1 MPDQLL
7 ECLVGHHHFVG
18 TAAVDETNDLA
29 RVFQHQEALRILR
42 DAGADLLQRGRLIAF
57 IGTDFDGVAA
67 FGVGGCGCAEL
78 RGAHGGFPW

>member
-1 MPDQLL
+1 M
-7 ECLVGHHHFVG
+7 
-18 TAAVDETNDLA
+18 
-29 RVFQHQEALRILR
+29 RILR

-67 FGVGGCGCAEL
+67 FGVGGCGGAEL